1 MQMKWIAEFL
11 HHVTFLVTAAN
22 VQADIVIAYY
32 CGKKVSLSHYN
43 RVIWIQRTDSSTSQI
58 FFKGKKPVL

>member
-32 CGKKVSLSHYN
+32 CGKKVSFMTLCLTT
-43 RVIWIQRTDSSTSQI
+43 I
-58 FFKGKKPVL
+58 G